1 MAQKINIAELDI
13 DIEALT
19 KKASDVRVNLI
30 ETGKKIDQLK
40 KDFKDGTISVS
51 EYAQRLTTLNAVQKE
66 NQKELRVYDTM
77 LQANLSTETKKMKQ
91 NEVLTGSIRELS
103 AALSQNKQIYQNL
116 TEEERNK
123 AEIGGKLLK
132 TIQEQDKKYKELQ
145 KSIGNTQ
152 VEVGNYKEEVKKALA
167 ESYGFEAQV
176 NKLTD
181 SLGAFKD
188 VGISIVNSLKDFT
201 IGNQEAIDKLKQ
213 NTDETQ
219 KATKAQV
226 LWTNATKGTSL
237 GLKILRG
244 ALLATGIGAIIVVL
258 GSLISYLTSTQEG
271 INKVNSVLTPLKTV
285 FATLWGILQNVGK
298 ALFDAFSKTSILK
311 DFGNIITKVI
321 LLPLNQAIGI
331 VKALGK
337 VLDGNL
343 KGAWEEVSKPAKEAG
358 QSIINFAK
366 SGMEAGKQ
374 VAGAFKG
381 AGSAISEAW
390 ERGKK
395 IEEITQ
401 QLSKSEADFIE
412 KTASLKQQ
420 FKEQNKIAEDTTKT
434 FKEREEATR
443 NSIEIQKQINALA
456 KDRNSL
462 EQELLDLKFA
472 SDDTTD
478 ADRVELAN
486 KRKEIAEANAQMEEA
501 VTTQNNKLNT
511 IRKSASDEAKKRI
524 EADLAEQKKQI
535 DFYVATNSAIAQS
548 LQERLNIEEKAKN
561 DRLAILE
568 KEKNIG
574 KISKEEYEREKYS
587 IETEYLKTRAE
598 LSIEAT
604 QREVEQYETLN
615 KSKIDKETELTAE
628 IIAEELLR
636 IQTIYN
642 NKVQAIEEEKRLK
655 QDARD
660 WDYNAEAEYQANLL
674 SLKQSFEEEYQET
687 TKNLNKTF
695 ETQNQERIKTQQA
708 LDFEERIAM
717 LQSQG
722 ASEFLIKEEQQ
733 KRTYQTEIE
742 QIEKL
747 HSEGKLKEEAYLQA
761 LHIAREKNANAEKT
775 LREDVEKYKLDVA
788 HSFFGQMK
796 GLFKEHTAVGKAAA
810 IAETTISTYKSA
822 QEAYANAI
830 KIPYAG
836 LYLAP
841 VFAGLAIATGVK
853 NIQKIMDT
861 DTKFEKGGLVK
872 GRSHAEGGVPFTV
885 QGQGGYEMEGGE
897 YIVNKKAT
905 IQYFPLLEML
915 NKSDNTS
922 FKRSN
927 YFKHGGLVS
936 GTTNP
941 VSKIDM
947 SQIAD
952 AVREGAMMGAFEGAR
967 QGSEQGTFEG
977 AKQGSYEGATQG
989 TYEGSTIGTSTG
1001 IYQGSVKYNDM
1012 AETMKT
1018 SMI

>member
-77 LQANLSTETKKMKQ
+77 LQANLSTEAKKMKQ

-116 TEEERNK
+116 TEEERNN

-188 VGISIVNSLKDFT
+188 VGISIVNTLKDFT

-343 KGAWEEVSKPAKEAG
+343 KGAWEEVSKPVKEAG

-401 QLSKSEADFIE
+401 QLSRSEADFIE

-443 NSIEIQKQINALA
+443 KSIEIQKQINALA
-456 KDRNSL
+456 KDRNLL
-462 EQELLDLKFA
+462 EQQLIDLK
-472 SDDTTD
+472 SESNDTSD

-674 SLKQSFEEEYQET
+674 SLKQSFDEEYQET
-687 TKNLNKTF
+687 TKNLNETF
-695 ETQNQERIKTQQA
+695 EAQERERVKAQQA
-708 LDFEERIAM
+708 LDFEEKLASLQAQNAM
-717 LQSQG
+717 SW
-722 ASEFLIKEEQQ
+722 
-733 KRTYQTEIE
+733 EIE
-742 QIEKL
+742 TEM
-747 HSEGKLKEEAYLQA
+747 LKQKHIQEDQALQEQHQKGLIDHDTYLRRQQVLNQKQAQEDKELKQKTEEAKLQLTLGA
-761 LHIAREKNANAEKT
+761 LSQA
-775 LREDVEKYKLDVA
+775 
-788 HSFFGQMK
+788 K
-796 GLFKEHTAVGKAAA
+796 GLFEEHTAVGKAAA
-810 IAETTISTYKSA
+810 IAEATINTYLGVTKALSAYPPPYST
-822 QEAYANAI
+822 I
-830 KIPYAG
+830 MAG
-836 LYLAP
+836 VTLAM
-841 VFAGLAIATGVK
+841 GLK
-853 NIQKIMDT
+853 NIQKIV
-861 DTKFEKGGLVK
+861 DTKAKYQKGGLVH

-915 NKSDNTS
+915 NKPDNVRINTRPNM
-922 FKRSN
+922 FQ
-927 YFKHGGLVS
+927 YGGLVN

-947 SQIAD
+947 TQIAE

-989 TYEGSTIGTSTG
+989 TYEGATIGTSTG

>member
-116 TEEERNK
+116 TEEERNN

-188 VGISIVNSLKDFT
+188 VGISIVNTLKDFT

-213 NTDETQ
+213 NTNETQ
-219 KATKAQV
+219 KAAKAQV

-244 ALLATGIGAIIVVL
+244 ALLATGIGAVVVVL
-258 GSLISYLTSTQEG
+258 SSLISYLTSTQEG

-285 FATLWGILQNVGK
+285 LATLFGVVQNVGK
-298 ALFDAFSKTSILK
+298 ALFEAFKNPKQVLI
-311 DFGNIITKVI
+311 DFGNLIKD
-321 LLPLNQAIGI
+321 Q
-331 VKALGK
+331 
-337 VLDGNL
+337 
-343 KGAWEEVSKPAKEAG
+343 
-358 QSIINFAK
+358 IINRLTAGIEVAK
-366 SGMEAGKQ
+366 GFYKVFTGEFKEGFKQ
-374 VAGAFKG
+374 VGNGALQAVTGVENVIDKSTNG
-381 AGSAISEAW
+381 IKNLSNTINEAW
-390 ERGKK
+390 ERGKR

-443 NSIEIQKQINALA
+443 KSIEIQKQINDLA

-472 SDDTTD
+472 SNDTSD
-478 ADRVELAN
+478 ANRVELAN

-674 SLKQSFEEEYQET
+674 SLKQSFDEEYQET
-687 TKNLNKTF
+687 TKNLNETF
-695 ETQNQERIKTQQA
+695 EAQERERVKAQQA
-708 LDFEERIAM
+708 LDFEEKLASLQAQNAM
-717 LQSQG
+717 SW
-722 ASEFLIKEEQQ
+722 
-733 KRTYQTEIE
+733 EIE
-742 QIEKL
+742 TEM
-747 HSEGKLKEEAYLQA
+747 LKQKHIQEDQALQEQHQKGLIDHDTYLRRQQVLNQKQAQEDKELKQKTEEAKLQLTLGA
-761 LHIAREKNANAEKT
+761 LSQA
-775 LREDVEKYKLDVA
+775 
-788 HSFFGQMK
+788 K
-796 GLFKEHTAVGKAAA
+796 GLFEEHTAVGKAAA
-810 IAETTISTYKSA
+810 IAEATINTYLGVTKALSAYPPPYST
-822 QEAYANAI
+822 I
-830 KIPYAG
+830 MAG
-836 LYLAP
+836 VTLAMG
-841 VFAGLAIATGVK
+841 FK
-853 NIQKIMDT
+853 NIQKIV
-861 DTKFEKGGLVK
+861 DTKSKYQKGGLVH

-885 QGQGGYEMEGGE
+885 QGQEGYEMEGDE

-989 TYEGSTIGTSTG
+989 TYEGATIGTSTG
-1001 IYQGSVKYNDM
+1001 IYQGSVKYNDIS
-1012 AETMKT
+1012 ETMKT